1 LACYRCCM
9 RKVVSILLAFLVLT
23 SAIHFTIAK
32 HYCSGNLAAVKFS
45 LTGQKA
51 TCGMEEEPTTCPLK
65 NSVRAHCC
73 SDHLT
78 LVTADQDNISN
89 FSIQKISD
97 NNNSLIFIF
106 PIAEINRKISFINLL
121 QDFSGL
127 QNVFRTGERLFA
139 FLCVFRI

>member
-1 LACYRCCM
+1 MKKLI
-9 RKVVSILLAFLVLT
+9 SILLAFLVLT
-23 SAIHFTIAK
+23 SAIHFTIAT

-51 TCGMEEEPTTCPLK
+51 TCGMVEEATTCPLK

-78 LVTADQDNISN
+78 LVAADQDKISS
-89 FSIQKISD
+89 FSIQRIS
-97 NNNSLIFIF
+97 NNNITQIIFI
-106 PIAEINRKISFINLL
+106 PISEINRKITFINLL

-127 QNVFRTGERLFA
+127 QNVFRTSEHLLA